1 MLVHLDHIYVKFE
14 GQSSKSVRFQVWMR
28 VKS

>member
-14 GQSSKSVRFQVWMR
+14 GQSSKSVRFQV
-28 VKS
+28 